1 MTVAVIGGGITGL
14 ALAYRLRASG
24 TDAVVLESTSRVG
37 GNVQTH
43 ARGGYVMEAGPNSF
57 LDREPTMRELAEALG
72 VSARIRPADA
82 AAKNRY
88 VFTRGALRAL
98 PTSPPAF
105 LKSDILPLA
114 SRLRV
119 VAELLSGRNPTG
131 ADESLA
137 QLGRRHLGREATQVL
152 LDAMQTG
159 TYAGDVEQ
167 LSVEATFP
175 QLVKFEREHRS
186 LILGAIRAQRAARQA
201 KTPGAAEAGPRLTGQ
216 MSTFDGGLGVLVDAL
231 AKALGDSV
239 RTDAKVEGLERS
251 ADGGWRVRFQERGQP
266 AELSASHVVLA
277 VPAPVAASLV
287 RPLDSEL
294 AAKADAIP
302 YAPIAVV
309 HLGFAPGTVPKPDGF
324 GFLVPAVEGKAVL
337 GTIHVSTTFPF
348 RVEGGRVLLTCLMG
362 GARKPEVVARDEDAL
377 VALARE
383 ELKSMAG
390 LTATPELTEVI
401 RWPRGIPQYTVGHLE
416 RLAAM
421 EERLKRWPG
430 LHLAGNAYR
439 GVGVNDCIREAARL
453 ADMLGGPAGQAT
465 RST

>member
-14 ALAYRLRASG
+14 ALAHRLRARG
-24 TDAVVLESTSRVG
+24 TAAVVLESTSRVG

-43 ARGGYVMEAGPNSF
+43 ARAGYLLEAGPNSF
-57 LDREPTMRELAEALG
+57 LDREPTTRELAETLG
-72 VSARIRPADA
+72 VSSRIRPADA

-88 VFTRGALRAL
+88 IFTRGALRAL
-98 PTSPPAF
+98 PGSPPAF

-119 VAELLSGRNPTG
+119 VGELFSGRNPTG
-131 ADESLA
+131 SDESLA
-137 QLGRRHLGREATQVL
+137 QLGRRHLGREATAVL

-159 TYAGDVEQ
+159 TYAGDPEQ
-167 LSVEATFP
+167 LSAEATFP

-186 LILGAIRAQRAARQA
+186 LILGAIRAQRAARRA
-201 KTPGAAEAGPRLTGQ
+201 KAAGTAEAGPALSGQ

-231 AKALGDSV
+231 AKALGGAV
-239 RTDAKVEGLERS
+239 RTDAKVEGLERT
-251 ADGGWRVRFQERGQP
+251 ADGWKVRFQERGQP
-266 AELSASHVVLA
+266 AELAASHVVLA
-277 VPAPVAASLV
+277 VPAHVAAELL
-287 RPLDSEL
+287 RPLDVEL
-294 AAKADAIP
+294 AQQADSIP

-309 HLGFAPGTVPKPDGF
+309 HLGFAAGTVPKPDGF

-348 RVEGGRVLLTCLMG
+348 RAEGGRVLLTCLMG
-362 GARKPEVVARDEDAL
+362 GARRPEVVSRDEDAL
-377 VALARE
+377 AALARE
-383 ELKSMAG
+383 ELKTMAG
-390 LTATPELTEVI
+390 LTATPELTEVV

-430 LHLAGNAYR
+430 LHLTGNAYR
-439 GVGVNDCIREAARL
+439 GVGVNDCIREATRL
-453 ADMLGGPAGQAT
+453 ADALGGPAEGAV
-465 RST
+465 RSA

>member
-14 ALAYRLRASG
+14 ALAHRLRARG
-24 TDAVVLESTSRVG
+24 TAAVVLESTSRVG

-43 ARGGYVMEAGPNSF
+43 ARGGYLLEAGPNSF
-57 LDREPTMRELAEALG
+57 LDREPTTRELAETLG
-72 VSARIRPADA
+72 VSSRIRPADA

-98 PTSPPAF
+98 PASPPAF

-114 SRLRV
+114 ARLRV
-119 VAELLSGRNPTG
+119 LGELFSGRNPTG
-131 ADESLA
+131 SDESLA
-137 QLGRRHLGREATQVL
+137 QLGRRHLGREATSVL

-159 TYAGDVEQ
+159 TYAGDPEQ
-167 LSVEATFP
+167 LSAEATFP

-201 KTPGAAEAGPRLTGQ
+201 KASGTAEAGPALTGQ

-231 AKALGDSV
+231 AKALGGAV
-239 RTDAKVEGLERS
+239 RTDAKVEGLERT
-251 ADGGWRVRFQERGQP
+251 ADGWKVRFREQGQP
-266 AELSASHVVLA
+266 AELTASHVVLA
-277 VPAPVAASLV
+277 VPAHVAAELL
-287 RPLDSEL
+287 RPLDAEL
-294 AAKADAIP
+294 AQKADSIP

-309 HLGFAPGTVPKPDGF
+309 HLGFAAGTVPKPDGF

-348 RVEGGRVLLTCLMG
+348 RAEGGRVLLTCLMG
-362 GARKPEVVARDEDAL
+362 GARRPEVVARDDDAL
-377 VALARE
+377 AALARE
-383 ELKSMAG
+383 ELKAMAG

-421 EERLKRWPG
+421 DERLKRWPG
-430 LHLAGNAYR
+430 LHLTGNAYR
-439 GVGVNDCIREAARL
+439 GVGINDCVREATRL
-453 ADMLGGPAGQAT
+453 ADALGGQAAGAV
-465 RST
+465 RSA

>member
-14 ALAYRLRASG
+14 ALAYQLRARG

-43 ARGGYVMEAGPNSF
+43 ARGGYLLEAGPNSF
-57 LDREPTMRELAEALG
+57 LDREPTTRELAEALG
-72 VSARIRPADA
+72 VSSRIRPADA

-119 VAELLSGRNPTG
+119 VAELFSGRNPTG

-137 QLGRRHLGREATQVL
+137 QLGRRHLGREATAVL

-159 TYAGDVEQ
+159 TYAGDPEQ
-167 LSVEATFP
+167 LSAEATFP

-201 KTPGAAEAGPRLTGQ
+201 KGAGAVEAGPRLTGQ

-239 RTDAKVEGLERS
+239 RTDAKVEGLERA
-251 ADGGWRVRFQERGQP
+251 ADGWRVRYQHRGQLS
-266 AELSASHVVLA
+266 ELSASHVVLA
-277 VPAPVAASLV
+277 VPAHVAASLV
-287 RPLDSEL
+287 RPLDAEL
-294 AAKADAIP
+294 AQKADAIP

-324 GFLVPAVEGKAVL
+324 GFLIPAVEGTAML

-362 GARKPEVVARDEDAL
+362 GARRPEVVSRDEDAL

-383 ELKSMAG
+383 ELKAMTG
-390 LTATPELTEVI
+390 LTATPELTEVF

-416 RLAAM
+416 RLASM

-439 GVGVNDCIREAARL
+439 GVGVNDCLKEAARL
-453 ADMLGGPAGQAT
+453 AEALGGPAAGAT
-465 RST
+465 RSA

>member
-14 ALAYRLRASG
+14 ALAYRLRARG

-43 ARGGYVMEAGPNSF
+43 AREGYLLEAGPNSF
-57 LDREPTMRELAEALG
+57 LDREPTMRELAETLG
-72 VSARIRPADA
+72 VSSRIRPADA

-119 VAELLSGRNPTG
+119 LGELFSGRNPTG

-137 QLGRRHLGREATQVL
+137 QLGRRHLGREATAVL

-159 TYAGDVEQ
+159 TYAGDPEQ
-167 LSVEATFP
+167 LSAEATFP

-201 KTPGAAEAGPRLTGQ
+201 KGAVEAGPQLTGQ

-251 ADGGWRVRFQERGQP
+251 ADGWKVRYQQRGQP

-277 VPAPVAASLV
+277 VPAHVAASLV
-287 RPLDSEL
+287 RPLDVEL
-294 AAKADAIP
+294 AEKADAIP

-324 GFLVPAVEGKAVL
+324 GFLVPAVEGTAML

-362 GARKPEVVARDEDAL
+362 GARRPEVVSRDEDAL

-383 ELKSMAG
+383 ELKTMAG
-390 LTATPELTEVI
+390 LTATPELTAVF

-430 LHLAGNAYR
+430 LHLTGNAYR
-439 GVGVNDCIREAARL
+439 GVGVNDCLRDAARL
-453 ADMLGGPAGQAT
+453 AEALGGPAAGAT
-465 RST
+465 RSA

>member
-14 ALAYRLRASG
+14 ALAYQLRARG

-43 ARGGYVMEAGPNSF
+43 ARGGYLLEAGPNSF
-57 LDREPTMRELAEALG
+57 LDREPTTRELAEALG
-72 VSARIRPADA
+72 VSSRIRPADA

-119 VAELLSGRNPTG
+119 VGELFSGRNPTG

-137 QLGRRHLGREATQVL
+137 TLGRRHLGREATAVL

-159 TYAGDVEQ
+159 TYAGDPEQ
-167 LSVEATFP
+167 LSAEATFP
-175 QLVKFEREHRS
+175 QLVKLEREHRS

-201 KTPGAAEAGPRLTGQ
+201 KGAAEPGPRLTGQ

-231 AKALGDSV
+231 AKALGDRVS
-239 RTDAKVEGLERS
+239 TDAKVEGLERA
-251 ADGGWRVRFQERGQP
+251 ADGWKVRYQHRGQP
-266 AELSASHVVLA
+266 AELTASDVVLA
-277 VPAPVAASLV
+277 VPAHVAASLV
-287 RPLDSEL
+287 RPLDAEL

-324 GFLVPAVEGKAVL
+324 GFLIPAVEGTAML

-362 GARKPEVVARDEDAL
+362 GARRPEVVSRDEDAL

-383 ELKSMAG
+383 ELKTMAG
-390 LTATPELTEVI
+390 LTATPELTAVF

-439 GVGVNDCIREAARL
+439 GVGVNDCLKEAARL
-453 ADMLGGPAGQAT
+453 AEALGGPAAGAA
-465 RST
+465 RSA

>member
-14 ALAYRLRASG
+14 ALAYRLRARG

-43 ARGGYVMEAGPNSF
+43 AREGYVLEAGPNSF
-57 LDREPTMRELAEALG
+57 LDREPTMRELAESLG

-88 VFTRGALRAL
+88 VFTRGALRTL

-114 SRLRV
+114 SRARV
-119 VAELLSGRNPTG
+119 VGELLSGRNPTG

-137 QLGRRHLGREATQVL
+137 QLGRRHLGREATSVL

-159 TYAGDVEQ
+159 TYAGDMEQ
-167 LSVEATFP
+167 LSAEATFP
-175 QLVKFEREHRS
+175 QLVKLEREHRS
-186 LILGAIRAQRAARQA
+186 LILGAIRAQRAARRA
-201 KTPGAAEAGPRLTGQ
+201 KASGAVEAGPRLSGQ

-231 AKALGDSV
+231 AKALGDVV

-251 ADGGWRVRFQERGQP
+251 ADGWRVRFLERGQP
-266 AELSASHVVLA
+266 AELSAPHVVLA

-287 RPLDSEL
+287 RPLDAEL

-309 HLGFAPGTVPKPDGF
+309 HLGFAPGTVPTPDGF
-324 GFLVPAVEGKAVL
+324 GFLVPAAEGKAVL

-348 RVEGGRVLLTCLMG
+348 RAEGGRVLLTCLMG
-362 GARKPEVVARDEDAL
+362 GARRPDLVAWDEAAL

-383 ELKSMAG
+383 ELKAMAG

-401 RWPRGIPQYTVGHLE
+401 RWPLGIPQYTVGHLE
-416 RLAAM
+416 RLSAM
-421 EERLKRWPG
+421 EARLKRWPG

-439 GVGVNDCIREAARL
+439 GVGVNDCIREASRL
-453 ADMLGGPAGQAT
+453 AEVLGGPAAAAT
-465 RST
+465 RSA

>member
-14 ALAYRLRASG
+14 ALAHRLRARG
-24 TDAVVLESTSRVG
+24 TSAVVLESTSRVG

-43 ARGGYVMEAGPNSF
+43 ARAGYLLEAGPNSF
-57 LDREPTMRELAEALG
+57 LDREPTTRELAETLG
-72 VSARIRPADA
+72 VSSRIRPADA
-82 AAKNRY
+82 AAKNRF

-98 PTSPPAF
+98 PASPPAF

-119 VAELLSGRNPTG
+119 VGELFSRRNPTG
-131 ADESLA
+131 SDESLA
-137 QLGRRHLGREATQVL
+137 QLGRRHLGREATSVL

-159 TYAGDVEQ
+159 TYAGDPEQ
-167 LSVEATFP
+167 LSAEATFP

-201 KTPGAAEAGPRLTGQ
+201 KAAGAGPGLTGQ

-231 AKALGDSV
+231 AKALGGAV
-239 RTDAKVEGLERS
+239 RTDARVEGLERV
-251 ADGGWRVRFQERGQP
+251 ADGWKVRFQERGQP
-266 AELSASHVVLA
+266 AELTASHVVLA
-277 VPAPVAASLV
+277 VPAHVAAALL
-287 RPLDSEL
+287 RPLDAEL
-294 AAKADAIP
+294 ARQADSIP

-324 GFLVPAVEGKAVL
+324 GFLVPAVEGTAML

-362 GARKPEVVARDEDAL
+362 GARRPDVVARDEDAL
-377 VALARE
+377 AALARE
-383 ELKSMAG
+383 ELKAMAG

-416 RLAAM
+416 RMAAM
-421 EERLKRWPG
+421 DERLKRWPG
-430 LHLAGNAYR
+430 LHLTGNAYR
-439 GVGVNDCIREAARL
+439 GVGVNDCIREATRL
-453 ADMLGGPAGQAT
+453 ADALGGEAAGAVQSA
-465 RST
+465 

>member
-14 ALAYRLRASG
+14 ALAYQLRARG

-43 ARGGYVMEAGPNSF
+43 ARGGYLLEAGPNSF
-57 LDREPTMRELAEALG
+57 LDREPTTRELADALG
-72 VSARIRPADA
+72 VSSRIRPADV

-119 VAELLSGRNPTG
+119 VGELFSGRNPTG

-137 QLGRRHLGREATQVL
+137 QLGRRHLGREATAVL

-159 TYAGDVEQ
+159 TYAGDPEQ
-167 LSVEATFP
+167 LSAEATFP

-201 KTPGAAEAGPRLTGQ
+201 KGAVETGPRLTGQ

-239 RTDAKVEGLERS
+239 RTDAKVEGLERA
-251 ADGGWRVRFQERGQP
+251 ADGWTVRYQQRGQP

-277 VPAPVAASLV
+277 VPAHVAASLV
-287 RPLDSEL
+287 RPLDAEL
-294 AAKADAIP
+294 AQKADAIP

-324 GFLVPAVEGKAVL
+324 GFLVPAVEGTAML

-362 GARKPEVVARDEDAL
+362 GARRPEVVSRDEDAL

-383 ELKSMAG
+383 ELKAMAG
-390 LTATPELTEVI
+390 LTATPELTAVF

-439 GVGVNDCIREAARL
+439 GVGVNDCLKEAARL
-453 ADMLGGPAGQAT
+453 AEALGGPAAGAT
-465 RST
+465 RSA